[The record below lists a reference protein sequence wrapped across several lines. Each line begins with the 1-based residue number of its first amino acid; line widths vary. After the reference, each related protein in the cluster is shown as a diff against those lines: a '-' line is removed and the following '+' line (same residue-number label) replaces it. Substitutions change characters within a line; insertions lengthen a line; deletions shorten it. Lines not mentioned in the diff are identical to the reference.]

1 MKPLLILMALR
12 AGWILSIPLLMLMLP
27 QALYVKRT
35 TKRLMEATGPRYGKT
50 LGKGPGIRLLHVG
63 ESTVAGVGVSDMQ
76 QGFTANLA
84 SSMNQSSQQQIHW
97 QVLGVNGIKIGEL
110 LNQLQ
115 QETLNECDIALV
127 TMGVNDTTKLTSLN
141 KWREQIRLTINQ
153 LLTLTQGPIIFTQVP
168 AMAQFPALPAPLK
181 YLLGLRAKL
190 LEFTQVPAMAQFP
203 ALPAPLK
210 YLLGLRAKLLDVE
223 LQRVCKNHN
232 RAHYVSSKPSIEPHL
247 MAEDGY
253 HPSEQGYQEWAKSIG
268 PSILQHYSQHKP

>member
-1 MKPLLILMALR
+1 MKPLLILLALR
-12 AGWILSIPLLMLMLP
+12 ASWILSIPLLVLILP

-35 TKRLMEATGPRYGKT
+35 TKRLMEATGPRHGKT
-50 LGKGPGIRLLHVG
+50 LGKAPAIRLLHVG

-84 SSMNQSSQQQIHW
+84 SSMNQTSQQQVQW
-97 QVLGVNGIKIGEL
+97 QILGVNGIKIGEL

-127 TMGVNDTTKLTSLN
+127 TMGVNDTTKFTSLN
-141 KWREQIRLTINQ
+141 TWREQIHLTIKQ

-168 AMAQFPALPAPLK
+168 AMAQFP
-181 YLLGLRAKL
+181 G
-190 LEFTQVPAMAQFP
+190 
-203 ALPAPLK
+203 LPAPLK
-210 YLLGLRAKLLDVE
+210 YLLGLRAKLLDME
-223 LQRVCKNHN
+223 LQRVCKNHD
-232 RAHYVSSKPSIEPHL
+232 RAQYVSSKPSIEPHL

-268 PSILQHYSQHKP
+268 PSILQHYSNQKP

>member
-1 MKPLLILMALR
+1 MKPLLVLLALR
-12 AGWILSIPLLMLMLP
+12 ASWILSIPLLVLILP

-35 TKRLMEATGPRYGKT
+35 TKRLMEATGPRHGKT
-50 LGKGPGIRLLHVG
+50 LGKAPAIRLLHVG
-63 ESTVAGVGVSDMQ
+63 ESTVAGVGVSDLE

-84 SSMNQSSQQQIHW
+84 SSMNQICQQQVQW
-97 QVLGVNGIKIGEL
+97 QILGVNGIKIGEL

-127 TMGVNDTTKLTSLN
+127 TMGVNDTTKFTNLN
-141 KWREQIRLTINQ
+141 TWREQIRLTINQ

-190 LEFTQVPAMAQFP
+190 LDM
-203 ALPAPLK
+203 
-210 YLLGLRAKLLDVE
+210 E
-223 LQRVCKNHN
+223 LQRVCKGHD
-232 RAHYVSSKPSIEPHL
+232 RAQYVSSKPSIEPHL

-253 HPSEQGYQEWAKSIG
+253 HPSQLGYQEWANSIG
-268 PSILQHYSQHKP
+268 PSILQHYTNQKP

>member
-1 MKPLLILMALR
+1 MKPLLVLMALR
-12 AGWILSIPLLMLMLP
+12 ASWILSIPLLVLILP

-35 TKRLMEATGPRYGKT
+35 TKRLMEATGPRHGKT
-50 LGKGPGIRLLHVG
+50 LGKAPAIRLLHVG
-63 ESTVAGVGVSDMQ
+63 ESTVAGVGVSDLE

-84 SSMNQSSQQQIHW
+84 SSMNQICQQQVQW
-97 QVLGVNGIKIGEL
+97 QILGV
-110 LNQLQ
+110 NQLQ

-127 TMGVNDTTKLTSLN
+127 TMGVNDTTKFTSLN
-141 KWREQIRLTINQ
+141 TWRDQIRLTINQ

-190 LEFTQVPAMAQFP
+190 LD
-203 ALPAPLK
+203 L
-210 YLLGLRAKLLDVE
+210 E
-223 LQRVCKNHN
+223 LQRVCKHHD
-232 RAHYVSSKPSIEPHL
+232 RAQYVSSKPSIEPHL

-268 PSILQHYSQHKP
+268 PSILQHYSNQKP